1 VGRCRLYLPGVA
13 GRRILV
19 VDDDADGRE
28 AMRTLLEL
36 WGHTVAEAGNGE
48 SAIEI
53 AVSMQPEVILLDLA
67 MPTVDGFEVARRIR
81 AGAGG
86 ERPFMIAL
94 TGYGTGDDVDQA
106 RAAGCD
112 AHVLK
117 PCDPDEL
124 RRLVQSERGDDAGGS

>member
-1 VGRCRLYLPGVA
+1 MA

-19 VDDDADGRE
+19 VDDDTDGRE

-36 WGHTVAEAGNGE
+36 WGHTVAEAGDGE
-48 SAIEI
+48 AAIEL
-53 AVSMQPEVILLDLA
+53 AVSMQPEVVLLDLA

-81 AGAGG
+81 AAAGG
-86 ERPFMIAL
+86 DRPFVIAL
-94 TGYGTGDDVDQA
+94 TGYGAGDDVEKA

-117 PCDPDEL
+117 PCDPDQL
-124 RRLVQSERGDDAGGS
+124 RRLVQTGRGDAGS